1 MLRIKLLRNL
11 LLLSLAITIL
21 LPGYEYFVLH
31 PSYRNLLAEETE
43 SEAVRYANYLV
54 RTLGLENQSL
64 TRDRLP
70 PDLGEKLHP
79 FSKDNKLLKL
89 RIFSSLGEI
98 IFSTEPDEV
107 GNQNDRAYFW
117 EIVAKGRVYSKVV
130 QKNSMTADG
139 VPTKTDVVET
149 YAPFM
154 ANDTFGGAIEV
165 YYDITESVSKV
176 KALSFHAIFTS
187 ALLALVFMAA
197 IIIALY
203 RTYLSFQERDAAEN
217 ALKVANEALEERVAE
232 RTRELSSANEHLI
245 EQIAE
250 RTQVQMALAKA
261 LEEIKLDR
269 EKLDGIL
276 SSVPDGV
283 VLTDRALNVLHMNA
297 TAERILDTPLEKVLG
312 QSISQISCP
321 VDFRK
326 KVAQRLN
333 ITHGARS
340 FDLELSRANTS
351 HKDIYQVRVSQLN
364 SDDAASS
371 GVILLLRD
379 VTREREIERMKS
391 AFLGMATH
399 ELNTPLTTIIGYS
412 ELLTAPETADN
423 FSDEQ
428 KRDCLKLI
436 HDKALSLGGLV
447 DDLLDVSRV
456 ESGRALTLHYQ
467 EFDFEA
473 MIREVVD
480 RYAGEDSPHEFV
492 VSSEEDSAILVAD
505 RLRLKQVIDHLVSNA
520 VKYAP
525 KGGRVNLTL
534 QRMDDKYELS
544 VEDEGIGMDEGQLVH
559 IFDRFYRADSS
570 DTAVQG
576 VGLGMSIVRH
586 IVLAHHGDIQVES
599 QLGKGTRVVVTLP
612 LGPPQE
618 QLESPPPF
626 SASQESVG
634 LCGPK

>member
-1 MLRIKLLRNL
+1 MLRIKLLRIKLLRNL
-11 LLLSLAITIL
+11 LFLSLAITIL

-31 PSYRNLLAEETE
+31 PSYRNLLTEETE
-43 SEAVRYANYLV
+43 SEAVRYASYLV
-54 RTLGLENQSL
+54 RTLGLENQAL
-64 TRDRLP
+64 TMDLLP
-70 PDLGEKLHP
+70 PDLGEKLQP
-79 FSKDNKLLKL
+79 VSRDNKLLKL
-89 RIFSSLGEI
+89 RIFSSQGEI
-98 IFSTEPDEV
+98 IFSTQLDEV
-107 GNQNDRAYFW
+107 GKQNDRPYFW

-130 QKNSMTADG
+130 HKNSMTADG

-149 YAPFM
+149 YVPFM
-154 ANDTFGGAIEV
+154 ANDAFGGAIEV
-165 YYDITESVSKV
+165 YYDITESVAKV
-176 KALSFHAIFTS
+176 NALSFHAIFTS
-187 ALLALVFMAA
+187 TLLALVFMVA
-197 IIIALY
+197 ISIALY
-203 RTYLSFQERDAAEN
+203 RTYLSFQERDAAED

-232 RTRELSSANEHLI
+232 RTGELSSANEQLI

-250 RTQVQMALAKA
+250 RTQVQMALGKA
-261 LEEIKLDR
+261 LEEIKVDR

-283 VLTDRALNVLHMNA
+283 VLTDNALNVLHMNA

-312 QSISQISCP
+312 QPISQISCQ

-333 ITHGARS
+333 IIHGPRS
-340 FDLELSRANTS
+340 FDLELPKANTRY
-351 HKDIYQVRVSQLN
+351 KDIYQVRVSQLN
-364 SDDAASS
+364 SDDQASS

-412 ELLTAPETADN
+412 ELLTSPETAGN
-423 FSDEQ
+423 FSEEQ

-456 ESGRALTLHYQ
+456 ESGRALPLHYQ
-467 EFDFEA
+467 EFDFGA
-473 MIREVVD
+473 MLREVVD
-480 RYAGEDSPHEFV
+480 RYASGDSSHKFMV
-492 VSSEEDSAILVAD
+492 VSEEAPAVLVAD
-505 RLRLKQVIDHLVSNA
+505 RLRLKQVADHLISNA

-525 KGGRVNLTL
+525 EGGRITMTLT
-534 QRMDDKYELS
+534 RIDDKYQLS

-576 VGLGMSIVRH
+576 VGLGMSIVRN

-599 QLGKGTRVVVTLP
+599 KLGEGTKVVVTLP
-612 LGPPQE
+612 LEPFQE

-626 SASQESVG
+626 SAS
-634 LCGPK
+634 